1 MKEMGRLLIYV
12 AAAGVVIFAIAGL
25 GAIEA
30 LSGSTV
36 GIIAILLVVILPVY
50 ISLKMAKKEQ
60 KDRIKTKSS

>member
-1 MKEMGRLLIYV
+1 MKEIGRLLIYV

-30 LSGSTV
+30 LSGSIV
-36 GIIAILLVVILPVY
+36 GILAILLVVVLPVY

-60 KDRIKTKSS
+60 KDRLKTKSS